1 MEKFEIT
8 GDETT
13 PTVNFDAS
21 TGLLKMSGVAIP
33 EDVRSFFAP
42 LKKWIQHYISSPQH
56 ATEVILHFDY
66 LNTAASKMV
75 FEICDMISA
84 LHGQEEYN
92 VKLTWK
98 YLRGDMEMRELGEE
112 IFDQFFC
119 IKEILAVDEHPI

>member
-1 MEKFEIT
+1 MKNLEFK

-13 PTVNFDAS
+13 PSVIFNAEI
-21 TGLLKMSGVAIP
+21 GLLKMSGVAIP

-42 LKKWIQHYISSPQH
+42 LKKWIQQYTASPKH

-75 FEICDMISA
+75 FEICDLVSA

-119 IKEILAVDEHPI
+119 IKEIMAVDEHPF